1 MRKSMVNKDL
11 TEQDERDRGRLG
23 TTFQEYQVKRET
35 MISME
40 GLCTT
45 ADWIS
50 LGMEGSLVKSRI
62 ACIEVLQEQDEFTIE
77 KNLYNNNINNHNN
90 NNNNDCYLS
99 FHRQVAEVE

>member
-1 MRKSMVNKDL
+1 M
-11 TEQDERDRGRLG
+11 
-23 TTFQEYQVKRET
+23 
-35 MISME
+35 
-40 GLCTT
+40 
-45 ADWIS
+45 
-50 LGMEGSLVKSRI
+50 KSRI